1 MYVKRTPKRAKN
13 VTAKMALEVLNTRL
27 VKMRTSVIG
36 AEARSSHQMNTARSA
51 VALTISTSVTGDDHP
66 RRLAWV
72 RASTI
77 KASPPADNRSPGMS
91 NEPFVIPLAGGT
103 RETVAAITP
112 ATSGTFIQK
121 TLPQLKCSSSTPP
134 ATGPIAIP
142 SPAVADQIPIAR
154 PLSCGANIETTS
166 DSVAGMT
173 SAAAAP
179 ITVLQPISC
188 NDV

>member
-1 MYVKRTPKRAKN
+1 MYVKRTPKREKN

-36 AEARSSHQMNTARSA
+36 AEARSSHQTNPARSA

-91 NEPFVIPLAGGT
+91 NEP
-103 RETVAAITP
+103 
-112 ATSGTFIQK
+112 S
-121 TLPQLKCSSSTPP
+121 
-134 ATGPIAIP
+134 
-142 SPAVADQIPIAR
+142 
-154 PLSCGANIETTS
+154 
-166 DSVAGMT
+166 
-173 SAAAAP
+173 
-179 ITVLQPISC
+179 
-188 NDV
+188 